1 MKNLIVVALIL
12 ISLSCTERELIT
24 IETEILTPEKVLDEF
39 GDGVFFTSISM
50 TSDDKNIFVVSKN
63 PASLFILDKN
73 FTLQKLIERRGD
85 GPDDLKYPTQLVKTK
100 HGLMIEDLGSYKIS
114 ILDPQSG
121 DYLSEIKIPEPV
133 SQWNFFFDGEESL
146 YFSMKGHES
155 DSSSVLKI
163 NTKGEVVGKFGFFMP
178 QKQGDFNRQARMIQP
193 FGSDKLM
200 LIGINLPFIDIL
212 TSEGEK
218 VATHRWDRFEPLK
231 RALDSL
237 EHDFNE
243 PGIERN
249 PKEIKH
255 IIIDA
260 QYVDGKLYVSFT
272 DRIGMNR
279 SKARHLLE
287 FELTEKSLALQ
298 RVFRFET
305 GTPDDNLH
313 PNAFHVDKKAGKIYA
328 QGLITKQIYVFDLPD

>member
-1 MKNLIVVALIL
+1 MLFSCKEKGI
-12 ISLSCTERELIT
+12 ISL
-24 IETEILTPEKVLDEF
+24 ETKILKPEKVLDEF

-50 TSDDKNIFVVSKN
+50 DSDDKNIFVVNKN

-73 FTLQKLIERRGD
+73 FSLQKLIERRGD
-85 GPDDLKYPTQLVKTK
+85 GPDDLKYPNQLVKTK

-121 DYLSEIKIPEPV
+121 DYLSDIKIPEPV
-133 SQWNFFFDGEESL
+133 SQWKFFFDGEESL
-146 YFSMKGHES
+146 YFSIKGHES

-163 NTKGEVVGKFGFFMP
+163 NTKGEVVGKFGVLMP
-178 QKQGDFNRQARMIQP
+178 QKAEDYNRQARIIQP
-193 FGSDKLM
+193 LNKDNLI
-200 LIGINLPFIDIL
+200 LIGINLPFIDIIN
-212 TSEGEK
+212 SKGKK
-218 VATHRWDRFEPLK
+218 VKTHRWDQFEPLK

-237 EHDFNE
+237 ESDFNK

-260 QYVDGKLYVSFT
+260 QFVAGKLYISFT
-272 DRIGMNR
+272 DRIGIDR

-287 FELTEKSLALQ
+287 FELDEKSIELKQ
-298 RVFRFET
+298 VFRFET

-313 PNAFHVDKKAGKIYA
+313 PSTFHVDTKAGKIYT
-328 QGLITKQIYVFDLPD
+328 QGLITKQIYVFDLPK